1 MSLLASIRSIRQ
13 LQSRQSS
20 RFFRSTSMCLK
31 TYKKA
36 SDPSSERIVE
46 RLGTYLRQYHHRE
59 EDWNT
64 QSSNIINVI
73 QNKLTKDD
81 LLNIDDKEFQHKGI
95 ISQYVLKAAKE
106 LNGKLPK
113 FLSDCN

>member
-1 MSLLASIRSIRQ
+1 
-13 LQSRQSS
+13 
-20 RFFRSTSMCLK
+20 MCLK

-36 SDPSSERIVE
+36 SDPSELSSERIVE